1 MRPSA
6 TDYDQMNRGTI
17 IVAGSLAQRVGFGGH
32 MWVFLQYLLGF
43 KRLGREVLFLDELP
57 ADTDHGLIRTFAALM
72 QRYGLDANFSIRHG
86 DATHGVAR
94 GDMLERVKAADVF
107 LNVMGY
113 VRDAEILAAARC
125 RTFLDID
132 PGFGQMWRELE
143 QADIFAGHDQFVT
156 VGLNYGAADCTAP
169 TCGLHWITSPPPV
182 VLAEWP
188 AQPLVANQAF
198 TSVASW
204 RGPFG
209 PIDFRGRTYGL
220 RVHEFRKF
228 FALPAQTGAEFSLA
242 LDIHEAETR
251 DLAALIEHGWRILDP
266 IEAAG
271 DTERYRAFVRGS
283 AAEFIVAKNLYVDTN
298 GGWFS
303 DRSACYL
310 ASGRPV
316 LAQRTGWQL
325 PEGRGLLGFSTLAEA
340 AEGVRAIRADYGTH
354 ARAARELAEE
364 YFDSDKVLTRLLCSL
379 DAS

>member
-6 TDYDQMNRGTI
+6 TDGFEMSRRNI
-17 IVAGSLAQRVGFGGH
+17 VVAGSLAQRAGFGGH
-32 MWVFLQYLLGF
+32 AWVFLQYLLGF
-43 KRLGREVLFLDELP
+43 KRIGWRVLFLDELP
-57 ADTDHGLIRTFAALM
+57 ADADARLLREVSSPMERHGLGAE
-72 QRYGLDANFSIRHG
+72 FSIRLG
-86 DATHGVAR
+86 EVTHGVERREVLAR
-94 GDMLERVKAADVF
+94 AKSADVF

-113 VRDAEILAAARC
+113 LRDEEILSAARC

-132 PGFGQMWRELE
+132 PGFGQMWRELG
-143 QADIFAGHDQFVT
+143 QADVFTGHDKFVT
-156 VGLNYGAADCTAP
+156 VGLNYGAPDCTAP
-169 TCGLHWITSPPPV
+169 TCGLPWITSPPPV

-188 AQPLVANQAF
+188 AQPMPANHVF

-228 FALPAQTGAEFSLA
+228 LELPALTGAGFSLA
-242 LDIHEAETR
+242 LEIHEAETR
-251 DLAALIEHGWRILDP
+251 DLAALREHGWQIANP
-266 IEAAG
+266 AEAAG
-271 DTERYRAFVRGS
+271 DTERYRAFVQRS
-283 AAEFIVAKNLYVDTN
+283 AAEFMVAKNLYVDTN

-316 LAQRTGWQL
+316 LAQRTGWPF
-325 PEGRGLLGFSTLAEA
+325 PEGRGLLGFSTLDEA
-340 AEGVRAIRADYGTH
+340 SEGVRAIQADYATH

-364 YFDSDKVLTRLLCSL
+364 YFDSDKVLTRLLRSL
-379 DAS
+379 NAA